1 LKSGIRL
8 IKALVLF
15 GMVVS
20 AATTKIQ
27 AQDTMPPI
35 GKWRIHASYKV
46 SRVCEASGPYV
57 YAASAGGIFRTDIRD
72 GEMKTLTRLD
82 GFQASGVSTM
92 RYAAD
97 LKILIIGYNNG
108 MIELLK
114 NDRTLTQINGF
125 YSKLIQ
131 GDKRII
137 HINVV
142 QNKAIISTTFGI
154 LVLDLIKEEI
164 SDSYTAIGPGGQSLG
179 VLATAVSGD
188 SIYAGTNTG
197 IIRAKYAASVNLNDY
212 NNWKQVFN
220 GNFCTQLHAFNDSL
234 YFASD
239 SVVYRMYRGITRVV
253 IAEKNNTGRIQQYE
267 EKLNIFR
274 GGGIFTVT
282 ASGLFKKNANLL
294 SDGTTD
300 AEGYFWFCTGIGPG
314 VIKQTDVNEIAFEPS
329 GPSGTSVFGMTQ
341 SGNTLFTSAGGVS
354 NTFGNAYNPAGFYIF
369 DNNAW
374 SSNPAST
381 FNTGLYDYTFV
392 YHNRVTGKNYV
403 ATHVNGLLEFKG
415 KDAVN
420 RWDAGNSTLQPT
432 PVVNM
437 VRASGIS
444 ADEKGNLW
452 VTNYGSPGA
461 GLHMM
466 NKAGQWTSIPISTSD
481 VGNLIVDQNGY
492 KWIQLIAGGILVYD
506 DNKTPGNV
514 LDDRSRT
521 LNNRDGLITNEVTS
535 LACDSNGYVWI
546 GTTQGLNVFTNP
558 MSVFDGANA
567 DRLIIR
573 QNGVDGYLLGEES
586 INDICVDGGNRKWF
600 ATNNGVFLV
609 DANGQR
615 VITQFR
621 SENTPL
627 PDNRV
632 VCIGQ
637 QDKTGEVFFGT
648 DKGIVSF
655 RSDAT
660 AAGDK
665 FGKLKIYPNPV
676 KPGYSGLVTIEGLA
690 EDSEIRI
697 TDATG
702 NLVYQTQANG
712 GTATWNGLRL
722 NGTRPSSGVYF
733 VFAVNKDGSETEMG
747 RFVFMH

>member
-1 LKSGIRL
+1 MKSGIRS
-8 IKALVLF
+8 IKYIVCYWIIL
-15 GMVVS
+15 S
-20 AATTKIQ
+20 AGNLSIQ
-27 AQDTMPPI
+27 AQDSMPPL

-46 SRVCEASGPYV
+46 SRVCEASGHYV

-72 GEMKTLTRLD
+72 GEIKTLTRLD
-82 GFQASGVSTM
+82 GFQASGVSFM
-92 RYAAD
+92 RYVPH

-108 MIELLK
+108 MLELLK
-114 NDRTLTQINGF
+114 NDQTLTQVNGF

-137 HINVV
+137 HINVAGD
-142 QNKAIISTTFGI
+142 KAIISTTFGI
-154 LVLDLIKEEI
+154 LVLDLLKEEI

-179 VLATAVSGD
+179 ILSTAVSGD
-188 SIYAGTNTG
+188 SIYAGTATG
-197 IIRAKYAASVNLNDY
+197 IIRAKYAATVNLNDY
-212 NNWKQVFN
+212 NNWKQVFA
-220 GNFCTQLHAFNDSL
+220 GNFCTHLHTFNDSL
-234 YFASD
+234 YFAAD
-239 SVVYRMYRGITRVV
+239 SVVYRLYQGKTRLVV
-253 IAEKNNTGRIQQYE
+253 AEKKVTGRIQQYAD
-267 EKLNIFR
+267 KLHIFR
-274 GGGIFTVT
+274 GGGIYTVSNT
-282 ASGLFKKNANLL
+282 GFSKKNANLL
-294 SDGTTD
+294 SDGTAD

-329 GPSGTSVFGMTQ
+329 GPSGTSVFAMTK

-354 NTFGNAYNPAGFYIF
+354 NTFGNAYNPTGFYIF

-374 SSNPAST
+374 SSNPASS

-392 YHNRVTGKNYV
+392 YHNRVTDRNYV
-403 ATHVNGLLEFKG
+403 ATHVNGILEFRG

-461 GLHMM
+461 GLHTM
-466 NKAGQWTSIPISTSD
+466 NKTGQWISIPISTTD

-506 DNKTPGNV
+506 DNKTPANV

-521 LNNRDGLITNEVTS
+521 LNNRDGLITNEITS

-558 MSVFDGANA
+558 ISVFDGANA

-609 DANGQR
+609 DANGQS
-615 VITQFR
+615 VLTQFR
-621 SENTPL
+621 SENSPL

-632 VCIGQ
+632 ICIGQ

-648 DKGIVSF
+648 EKGIVSF
-655 RSDAT
+655 RSDAS

-702 NLVYQTQANG
+702 NLVYLTKANG

-722 NGTRPSSGVYF
+722 NGTRPNSGVYF
-733 VFAVNKDGSETEMG
+733 VFAVNKDGTETEMG
-747 RFVFMH
+747 RFIFMH

>member
-1 LKSGIRL
+1 MKSGIHS
-8 IKALVLF
+8 IKLHLLF
-15 GMVVS
+15 GVFFAVF
-20 AATTKIQ
+20 ALQLQ
-27 AQDTMPPI
+27 ARDTMPPI

-57 YAASAGGIFRTDIRD
+57 YAASAGGLFRTDIRD

-82 GFQASGVSTM
+82 GFQASGVSFM
-92 RYAAD
+92 RYAPS

-114 NDRTLTQINGF
+114 NDQGLTQVKGLF
-125 YSKLIQ
+125 SKLIQ

-137 HINVV
+137 HINVDGD
-142 QNKAIISTTFGI
+142 KAIISTTFGI
-154 LVLDLIKEEI
+154 LVLDLLKEEI

-188 SIYAGTNTG
+188 SIYAGTATG
-197 IIRAKYAASVNLNDY
+197 IIRARYAASVNLNDY
-212 NNWKQVFN
+212 NNWKQVFT
-220 GNFCTQLHAFNDSL
+220 GGACTHLHAFNDSL
-234 YFASD
+234 YFESD
-239 SVVYRMYRGITRVV
+239 SVVYRMHRGATRVV
-253 IAEKNNTGRIQQYE
+253 IAEKRTTGRIQQYSG
-267 EKLNIFR
+267 KLNIFR
-274 GGGIFTVT
+274 GGGIFTVSS
-282 ASGLFKKNANLL
+282 SGLSKRNVNLL

-329 GPSGTSVFGMTQ
+329 GPSGTSVFAMTK
-341 SGNTLFTSAGGVS
+341 SGNILFTSAGGVS
-354 NTFGNAYNPAGFYIF
+354 NTFGNAYNPTGFYIF

-374 SSNPAST
+374 SSNPGSV

-392 YHNRVTGKNYV
+392 YHNRVTDRNYV
-403 ATHVNGLLEFKG
+403 ATHVNGLLEFRG
-415 KDAVN
+415 KDAIN
-420 RWDAGNSTLQPT
+420 RWDAGNSTLRPT
-432 PVVNM
+432 PAVNM
-437 VRASGIS
+437 VRASGIC

-452 VTNYGSPGA
+452 VTNYGSNGA

-466 NKAGQWTSIPISTSD
+466 NRAGQWTAIPISSND
-481 VGNLIVDQNGY
+481 VGNLIIDQNGY

-506 DNKTPGNV
+506 DNKTPGNTF
-514 LDDRSRT
+514 DDRSRI

-535 LACDSNGYVWI
+535 MACDSNGYVWI
-546 GTTQGLNVFTNP
+546 GTSQGLNVFTNP
-558 MSVFDGANA
+558 VSVFDGANA

-573 QNGVDGYLLGEES
+573 QNGVDGYLLGEER

-615 VITQFR
+615 VVAQFQ
-621 SENTPL
+621 SENSPL
-627 PDNRV
+627 PDNRII
-632 VCIGQ
+632 CIGQ
-637 QDKTGEVFFGT
+637 QDQTGEVFFGT
-648 DKGIVSF
+648 DKGIVSY
-655 RSDAT
+655 RSDAS
-660 AAGDK
+660 AAGEK

-676 KPGYSGLVTIEGLA
+676 KPGYSGQITIEGLA
-690 EDSEIRI
+690 EDAEIRI

-702 NLVYQTQANG
+702 NLVYQTNANG

-722 NGTRPSSGVYF
+722 NGSRPSSGVYF

>member
-1 LKSGIRL
+1 MFSVGIPE
-8 IKALVLF
+8 
-15 GMVVS
+15 
-20 AATTKIQ
+20 IQ

-46 SRVCEASGPYV
+46 SRVCEASGLYV
-57 YAASAGGIFRTDIRD
+57 YAASASGIFRTDIRD

-82 GFQASGVSTM
+82 GFQSSGVSVM
-92 RYAAD
+92 RYAAN

-114 NDRTLTQINGF
+114 NDQTLTQVNGF
-125 YSKLIQ
+125 YTKLIQ

-137 HINVV
+137 HINVDGD
-142 QNKAIISTTFGI
+142 KAIISTTFGI
-154 LVLDLIKEEI
+154 LVLDLLKEEI

-179 VLATAVSGD
+179 ILSTAVSGD
-188 SIYAGTNTG
+188 SIYAGTATG
-197 IIRAKYAASVNLNDY
+197 IIRARYSTTVNLNDY

-220 GNFCTQLHAFNDSL
+220 GSFCTHLHAYKDSL
-234 YFASD
+234 YYAAD
-239 SVVYRMYRGITRVV
+239 SVVYRFHKGKTKVVVSEKRV
-253 IAEKNNTGRIQQYE
+253 TGRIQQYE
-267 EKLNIFR
+267 DKLHIFR
-274 GGGIFTVT
+274 GGGIFTVSAT
-282 ASGLFKKNANLL
+282 GFSKNNKNLL
-294 SDGTTD
+294 SDGTAD

-329 GPSGTSVFGMTQ
+329 GPSGTSVFAMTK

-354 NTFGNAYNPAGFYIF
+354 NTFGNAYNPTGFYVF
-369 DNNAW
+369 DNNSW
-374 SSNPAST
+374 SSNPASA

-392 YHNRVTGKNYV
+392 YYNRVTGRNYV
-403 ATHVNGLLEFKG
+403 ATHVNGLLEFNG
-415 KDAVN
+415 KDAIN
-420 RWDAGNSTLQPT
+420 KWDAVNSTLQPT

-437 VRASGIS
+437 VRASGINS
-444 ADEKGNLW
+444 DEKGNLW

-466 NKAGQWTSIPISTSD
+466 NKSGQWTAISIPTTD

-492 KWIQLIAGGILVYD
+492 KWIQLVAGGILVYD

-621 SENTPL
+621 LENTPL

-632 VCIGQ
+632 ICIGQ

-648 DKGIVSF
+648 DQGIVSF
-655 RSDAT
+655 RSDAS

-676 KPGYSGLVTIEGLA
+676 KPGYSGLLTIEGLA

-702 NLVYQTQANG
+702 NLVYQTRANG

-722 NGTRPSSGVYF
+722 NGSRPNSGVYF

-747 RFVFMH
+747 RFIFMH

>member
-1 LKSGIRL
+1 MVFSSFFA
-8 IKALVLF
+8 KAQL
-15 GMVVS
+15 
-20 AATTKIQ
+20 
-27 AQDTMPPI
+27 QDSMPPI

-46 SRVCEASGPYV
+46 ARFCEASGHYV
-57 YAASAGGIFRTDIRD
+57 YAASAGGIFRTDIRN

-82 GFQASGVSTM
+82 GFQASGVSYL
-92 RYAAD
+92 RYAPN

-114 NDRTLTQINGF
+114 NDQTLIQINGF
-125 YSKLIQ
+125 YNKLIQ

-142 QNKAIISTTFGI
+142 GDKAIISTTFGV

-188 SIYAGTNTG
+188 SIYAGTTTG
-197 IIRAKYAASVNLNDY
+197 IIKAKYSATVNLNDY
-212 NNWKQVFN
+212 NNWKQVFT
-220 GNFCTQLHAFNDSL
+220 GSFCTHLHAFGDSL
-234 YFASD
+234 YFAAD
-239 SVVYRMYRGITRVV
+239 SVVYRIFRGIAKVV
-253 IAEKNNTGRIQQYE
+253 VAEKNITGRIQQYGDN
-267 EKLNIFR
+267 LNIFR
-274 GGGIFTVT
+274 GGGIFTVNT
-282 ASGLFKKNANLL
+282 SGLSKKNANLL

-314 VIKQTDVNEIAFEPS
+314 VIKKTDVNEIAFEPS
-329 GPSGTSVFGMTQ
+329 GPSGTSVFGMTK
-341 SGNTLFTSAGGVS
+341 SGNTLFTSAGGLS
-354 NTFGNAYNPAGFYIF
+354 NTFGNAYNPTGFYIF
-369 DNNAW
+369 DDNVW
-374 SSNPAST
+374 SSNPASA

-392 YHNRVTGKNYV
+392 YHNPVTGKYYV

-415 KDAVN
+415 KEAIN

-444 ADEKGNLW
+444 ADKKGNLW

-466 NKAGQWTSIPISTSD
+466 NKAGQWTSIPIATSD

-492 KWIQLIAGGILVYD
+492 KWIQLIAGGVLVYD
-506 DNKTPGNV
+506 DNNTPGNTF
-514 LDDRSRT
+514 DDRSRT
-521 LNNRDGLITNEVTS
+521 LNNRDGLIANEVTA

-558 MSVFDGANA
+558 MSIFDGVNA

-609 DANGQR
+609 DANGQS

-621 SENTPL
+621 TENTPL

-632 VCIGQ
+632 ICIGQ
-637 QDKTGEVFFGT
+637 QDKSGEVFFGT

-655 RSDAT
+655 RSDAS

-676 KPGYSGLVTIEGLA
+676 KPGYNGLVTIEGLA
-690 EDSEIRI
+690 EDAEIRI

-702 NLVYQTQANG
+702 NLVYQTKANG

-722 NGTRPSSGVYF
+722 NGSRPNSGVYF
-733 VFAVNKDGSETEMG
+733 VFGINKDGSETEMG
-747 RFVFMH
+747 RFIFIR

>member
-1 LKSGIRL
+1 
-8 IKALVLF
+8 
-15 GMVVS
+15 MVVS
-20 AATTKIQ
+20 AAVTKIQ

-46 SRVCEASGPYV
+46 SRVCEAS
-57 YAASAGGIFRTDIRD
+57 ASAGGIFRTDIRD

-142 QNKAIISTTFGI
+142 ENKAIISTTFGI

-220 GNFCTQLHAFNDSL
+220 GKFCTQLHAFNDSL

-239 SVVYRMYRGITRVV
+239 SVVYRMYRGNTRVV
-253 IAEKNNTGRIQQYE
+253 IAEKNNTGRIQQYAG
-267 EKLNIFR
+267 KLNIFR
-274 GGGIFTVT
+274 GGGIFTIT
-282 ASGLFKKNANLL
+282 ASGLLKKNANLL

-392 YHNRVTGKNYV
+392 YHNRITGKNYV

-420 RWDAGNSTLQPT
+420 RWDAVNSTLQPT

-481 VGNLIVDQNGY
+481 VGSLIVDQNGY
-492 KWIQLIAGGILVYD
+492 KWIKLIAGGILVYD

-546 GTTQGLNVFTNP
+546 GTAQGLNVFTNP

-627 PDNRV
+627 PDNRII
-632 VCIGQ
+632 CIGQ

-702 NLVYQTQANG
+702 NLVYQAQANG

-722 NGTRPSSGVYF
+722 NGTRPSSGVNF
-733 VFAVNKDGSETEMG
+733 VFAKDGSETEMG